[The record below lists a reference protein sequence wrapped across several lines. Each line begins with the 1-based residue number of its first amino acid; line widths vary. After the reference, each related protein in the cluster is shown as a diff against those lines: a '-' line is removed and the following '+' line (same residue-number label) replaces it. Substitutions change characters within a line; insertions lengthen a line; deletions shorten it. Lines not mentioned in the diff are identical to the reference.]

1 MRPTLVFIRHHEID
15 GRIFI
20 HGSELQPELLAQE
33 TIDRLIDA
41 GALKEYDS
49 SERRSLFRL
58 LPAFSGC
65 NEREPLT
72 QQECDAYAL
81 PK

>member
-20 HGSELQPELLAQE
+20 HGSELQPDLLAQDV
-33 TIDRLIDA
+33 IDKLIDK
-41 GALKEYDS
+41 GVLREYP
-49 SERRSLFRL
+49 ERRSLYRPL
-58 LPAFSGC
+58 HIFSGC
-65 NEREPLT
+65 KEREPLT
-72 QQECDAYAL
+72 QQERDAYAL